1 MHNPK
6 LSKKFFIPLLFLI
19 CFLTFLVVRTLTY
32 SYFINRRFR
41 ACTNT
46 IFTTDI
52 SGNPLNLHYTL
63 AYPESSGIKDYS
75 LSLGTFDPTQLSGQK
90 ILLENRRTMI
100 NAFPAR
106 DLSPDNRLT
115 QQILSLYYETQLL
128 PARQYLLDEA
138 LSPSLGTQA
147 QLPILLAEYTFRKE
161 DDVRNYLKLLASVDS
176 YLESILSF
184 EKLKA
189 QNGTFMSDATADR
202 IISQCSAFI
211 KDPDD
216 NYLAS
221 VFSEKIQSLSGI
233 SEQKKA
239 AYQKLH
245 NQILTGQV
253 LPAYQSLI
261 DGLYLLKGSGKN
273 PGGLCQF
280 AGGKAYYEY
289 LIKSSC
295 GIYDTVPEIQSRL
308 IHQFQT
314 DLSLATKLMGSS
326 TATPTFAKDVFL
338 PISKAETG
346 TPSGIFSF
354 SAGLID
360 AASGLSFTST
370 PSAAE
375 TSPEQILEDLQK
387 QIQTDF
393 PAVPSTSYEV
403 KYVHPD
409 LEEHLS
415 PAFYLTPPID
425 TLSPNDIYINRHANM
440 SGLELYTTLAH
451 EGFPGHLYQTITF
464 ASSAPD
470 PVRYLPAMGGYVEGW
485 ATYAESFAY
494 TYYQPDSTDGQ
505 LAWLNRSL
513 NLCMMSLLDTVIHYT
528 GWNQERYAAFL
539 SQLGITDNTIQK
551 EIYQVIVE
559 DPANYLKYYL
569 GYLQFLDLQQEVREL
584 AGDAFHLHSFH
595 QKVLSAG
602 PCQFPKNAI
611 LKPVIISS
619 RNFSVSDF

>member
-161 DDVRNYLKLLASVDS
+161 DDVRNYLKLLTSVDS

-346 TPSGIFSF
+346 TLSGIFSF

-505 LAWLNRSL
+505 FAWLNRSL
-513 NLCMMSLLDTVIHYT
+513 NLCMMSLLDTVIHYN
-528 GWNQERYAAFL
+528 GWNQERCATFL

-602 PCQFPKNAI
+602 PCQFPI
-611 LKPVIISS
+611 LKQWILTQYKT
-619 RNFSVSDF
+619 

>member
-128 PARQYLLDEA
+128 PAKQYLLDEA

-161 DDVRNYLKLLASVDS
+161 DDVRNYLKLLTSVDS

-289 LIKSSC
+289 LIKNSC

-440 SGLELYTTLAH
+440 SDLELYTTLAH

-513 NLCMMSLLDTVIHYT
+513 NLCMMSLLDTVIHYNS
-528 GWNQERYAAFL
+528 WNQERCATFL

-602 PCQFPKNAI
+602 PCQFPI
-611 LKPVIISS
+611 LKQWILTQYKT
-619 RNFSVSDF
+619 

>member
-161 DDVRNYLKLLASVDS
+161 DDVRNYLKLLTSVDS

-314 DLSLATKLMGSS
+314 DLSLATKLTGSS

-338 PISKAETG
+338 PISKAQTG
-346 TPSGIFSF
+346 IPSGIFSF

-513 NLCMMSLLDTVIHYT
+513 NLCMMSLLDTIIHYN
-528 GWNQERYAAFL
+528 GWNQERCATFL

-602 PCQFPKNAI
+602 PCQFPI
-611 LKPVIISS
+611 LKQWILTQYKT
-619 RNFSVSDF
+619 

>member
-19 CFLTFLVVRTLTY
+19 CFLTFLVVRTITY

-161 DDVRNYLKLLASVDS
+161 DDVRNYLKLLTSVDS

-314 DLSLATKLMGSS
+314 DLSLATKLTGSS

-346 TPSGIFSF
+346 TLSGIFSF

-513 NLCMMSLLDTVIHYT
+513 NLCIMSLLDTIIHYN
-528 GWNQERYAAFL
+528 GWNQERCATFL

-602 PCQFPKNAI
+602 PCQFSI
-611 LKPVIISS
+611 LKQWILTQYKT
-619 RNFSVSDF
+619 

>member
-161 DDVRNYLKLLASVDS
+161 DDVRNYLKLLTSVDS

-245 NQILTGQV
+245 NQILTGQL

-370 PSAAE
+370 PSTAE

-513 NLCMMSLLDTVIHYT
+513 NLCMMSLLDTVIHYN
-528 GWNQERYAAFL
+528 GWNQERCATFL

-602 PCQFPKNAI
+602 PCQFPI
-611 LKPVIISS
+611 LKQWILTQYKT
-619 RNFSVSDF
+619 

>member
-161 DDVRNYLKLLASVDS
+161 DDVRNYLKLLTSVDS

-326 TATPTFAKDVFL
+326 TATPTFAKEVFL

-513 NLCMMSLLDTVIHYT
+513 NLCMMSLLDTVIHYN
-528 GWNQERYAAFL
+528 GWNQERCATFL

-602 PCQFPKNAI
+602 PCQFPI
-611 LKPVIISS
+611 LKQWILTQYKT
-619 RNFSVSDF
+619 

>member
-75 LSLGTFDPTQLSGQK
+75 LSLGTFDPSQLSGQK

-161 DDVRNYLKLLASVDS
+161 DDVRNYLKLLTSVDS

-505 LAWLNRSL
+505 LSWLNRSL
-513 NLCMMSLLDTVIHYT
+513 NLCMMSLLDTVIHYN
-528 GWNQERYAAFL
+528 GWNQERCATFL

-602 PCQFPKNAI
+602 PCQFPI
-611 LKPVIISS
+611 LNQWILTQYKT
-619 RNFSVSDF
+619 

>member
-75 LSLGTFDPTQLSGQK
+75 LSLGTFDPSQLSGQK

-161 DDVRNYLKLLASVDS
+161 DDVQNYLKLLTSVDS

-314 DLSLATKLMGSS
+314 DLSLATKLTGSS

-346 TPSGIFSF
+346 TLSGIFSF

-513 NLCMMSLLDTVIHYT
+513 NLCMMSLLDTVIHYN
-528 GWNQERYAAFL
+528 GWNQERCATFL

-602 PCQFPKNAI
+602 PCQFPI
-611 LKPVIISS
+611 LKQWILTQYKT
-619 RNFSVSDF
+619 

>member
-75 LSLGTFDPTQLSGQK
+75 LSLGTFDPSQLSGQK

-100 NAFPAR
+100 NTFPAR

-161 DDVRNYLKLLASVDS
+161 DDVRNYLKLLTSVDS

-314 DLSLATKLMGSS
+314 DLSLATKLMGSR

-513 NLCMMSLLDTVIHYT
+513 NLCMMSLLDTVIHYN
-528 GWNQERYAAFL
+528 GWNQERCATFL

-551 EIYQVIVE
+551 EIYQVTVE

-602 PCQFPKNAI
+602 PCQFPI
-611 LKPVIISS
+611 LKQWILTQYKT
-619 RNFSVSDF
+619 

>member
-19 CFLTFLVVRTLTY
+19 CFLTFLVVRTITY

-161 DDVRNYLKLLASVDS
+161 DDVRNYLKLLTSVDS
-176 YLESILSF
+176 YLENILSF

-513 NLCMMSLLDTVIHYT
+513 NLCMMSLLDTVIHYNS
-528 GWNQERYAAFL
+528 WNQERCATFL

-602 PCQFPKNAI
+602 PCQFPI
-611 LKPVIISS
+611 LKQWILTQYKT
-619 RNFSVSDF
+619 

>member
-1 MHNPK
+1 MRSPK
-6 LSKKFFIPLLFLI
+6 LSKKFFIPILFLL

-46 IFTTDI
+46 IFTADI

-63 AYPESSGIKDYS
+63 AYPESAGIRDYS
-75 LSLGTFDPTQLSGQK
+75 HSLGTFDPAQLSGQK

-100 NAFPAR
+100 NAFPTR

-161 DDVRNYLKLLASVDS
+161 DDVQNYLKLLTSVDS

-346 TPSGIFSF
+346 TLSGIFSF

-464 ASSAPD
+464 ASSASD

-513 NLCMMSLLDTVIHYT
+513 NLCMMSLLDTVIHYN
-528 GWNQERYAAFL
+528 GWDQERCATFL

-602 PCQFPKNAI
+602 PCQFPI
-611 LKPVIISS
+611 LKQWILTQYKT
-619 RNFSVSDF
+619 

>member
-161 DDVRNYLKLLASVDS
+161 DDVRNYLKLLTSVDS

-314 DLSLATKLMGSS
+314 DLSLATKLTGSS

-338 PISKAETG
+338 PISEAETG

-513 NLCMMSLLDTVIHYT
+513 NLCMMSLLDTIIHYN
-528 GWNQERYAAFL
+528 GWNQERCATFL

-602 PCQFPKNAI
+602 PCQFPI
-611 LKPVIISS
+611 LKQWILTQYKT
-619 RNFSVSDF
+619 

>member
-128 PARQYLLDEA
+128 PAKQYLLDEA

-161 DDVRNYLKLLASVDS
+161 DDVRNYLKLLTSVDS

-440 SGLELYTTLAH
+440 SDLELYTTLAH

-513 NLCMMSLLDTVIHYT
+513 NLCMMSLLDTVIHYNS
-528 GWNQERYAAFL
+528 WNQERCATFL

-595 QKVLSAG
+595 QKALSAG
-602 PCQFPKNAI
+602 PCQFPI
-611 LKPVIISS
+611 LKQWILTQYKT
-619 RNFSVSDF
+619 

>member
-161 DDVRNYLKLLASVDS
+161 DDVRNYLKLLTSVNS

-184 EKLKA
+184 ENLKA

-202 IISQCSAFI
+202 IISQWSAFI

-326 TATPTFAKDVFL
+326 TATPTFAKDVFP

-505 LAWLNRSL
+505 FAWLNRSL
-513 NLCMMSLLDTVIHYT
+513 NLCMMSLLDTVVHYN
-528 GWNQERYAAFL
+528 GWNQERCATFL

-602 PCQFPKNAI
+602 PCQFPI
-611 LKPVIISS
+611 LKQWILTQYKT
-619 RNFSVSDF
+619 

>member
-161 DDVRNYLKLLASVDS
+161 DDVRNYLKLLTSVDS

-216 NYLAS
+216 NYLSS

-338 PISKAETG
+338 PISKAQTG

-370 PSAAE
+370 PSSAE

-513 NLCMMSLLDTVIHYT
+513 NLCMMSLLDTVIHYN
-528 GWNQERYAAFL
+528 GWNQERCATFL
-539 SQLGITDNTIQK
+539 SQLGITNNTIQK

-602 PCQFPKNAI
+602 PCQFPI
-611 LKPVIISS
+611 LKQWILTQYKT
-619 RNFSVSDF
+619 

>member
-161 DDVRNYLKLLASVDS
+161 DDVRNYLKLLTSVDS

-513 NLCMMSLLDTVIHYT
+513 NLCMMSLLDTVIHYN
-528 GWNQERYAAFL
+528 GWNQERCATFL

-595 QKVLSAG
+595 QKVLSA
-602 PCQFPKNAI
+602 
-611 LKPVIISS
+611 SS
-619 RNFSVSDF
+619 RF

>member
-161 DDVRNYLKLLASVDS
+161 GDVRNYLKLLTSVDS

-326 TATPTFAKDVFL
+326 TATPTFAKDVFP
-338 PISKAETG
+338 PISKAETE

-505 LAWLNRSL
+505 FAWLNRSL
-513 NLCMMSLLDTVIHYT
+513 NLCMMSLLDTVVHYN
-528 GWNQERYAAFL
+528 GWNQERCATFL

-584 AGDAFHLHSFH
+584 AGDTFHLHSFH

-602 PCQFPKNAI
+602 PCQFPI
-611 LKPVIISS
+611 LKQWILTQYKT
-619 RNFSVSDF
+619 

>member
-161 DDVRNYLKLLASVDS
+161 DDVRNYLKLLTSVDS

-202 IISQCSAFI
+202 IIRQCSAFI

-314 DLSLATKLMGSS
+314 DLSLATKLTGSS
-326 TATPTFAKDVFL
+326 TATPTFAKDIFL

-346 TPSGIFSF
+346 TLSGIFSF

-513 NLCMMSLLDTVIHYT
+513 NLCMMSLLDTVIHYNS
-528 GWNQERYAAFL
+528 WNQERCATFL

-602 PCQFPKNAI
+602 PCQFPI
-611 LKPVIISS
+611 LKQWILTQYKT
-619 RNFSVSDF
+619 

>member
-161 DDVRNYLKLLASVDS
+161 DDVRNYLKLLTSVDS

-513 NLCMMSLLDTVIHYT
+513 NLCMMSLLDTVIHYN
-528 GWNQERYAAFL
+528 GWNQERCATFL

-569 GYLQFLDLQQEVREL
+569 GYLQFLDLQQEIREL

-602 PCQFPKNAI
+602 PCQFPI
-611 LKPVIISS
+611 LKQWILTQYKT
-619 RNFSVSDF
+619 

>member
-161 DDVRNYLKLLASVDS
+161 DDVRNYLKLLTSVDS

-295 GIYDTVPEIQSRL
+295 GIYNTVPEIQSRL

-338 PISKAETG
+338 PISKAQTG

-513 NLCMMSLLDTVIHYT
+513 NLCMMSLLDTVIHYN
-528 GWNQERYAAFL
+528 GWNQERCATFL

-602 PCQFPKNAI
+602 PCQFPI
-611 LKPVIISS
+611 LKQWILTQYKT
-619 RNFSVSDF
+619 

>member
-161 DDVRNYLKLLASVDS
+161 DDVRNYLKLLTSVDS

-314 DLSLATKLMGSS
+314 DLSLATKLTGSS

-346 TPSGIFSF
+346 TLSGIFSF

-451 EGFPGHLYQTITF
+451 EGFPGHLYQTISF
-464 ASSAPD
+464 AASSPD
-470 PVRYLPAMGGYVEGW
+470 PVRHLLPMGGYVEGW

-494 TYYQPDSTDGQ
+494 RYYQPETTNGQ
-505 LAWLNRSL
+505 FAWLNRSL
-513 NLCMMSLLDTVIHYT
+513 NLCIMSLLDTGIHYN
-528 GWNQERYAAFL
+528 GWNQARCATFL
-539 SQLGITDNTIQK
+539 SQLGVTDTAIQQ

-569 GYLQFLDLQQEVREL
+569 GCLQFLDLQQEAREL
-584 AGDAFHLHSFH
+584 AGDAFNLRDFH
-595 QKVLSAG
+595 KKVLAIG
-602 PCQFPKNAI
+602 PCQFPV
-611 LKPVIISS
+611 LKQAVITSYSS
-619 RNFSVSDF
+619 

>member
-63 AYPESSGIKDYS
+63 AYPESSGIKDYP

-161 DDVRNYLKLLASVDS
+161 DDVRNYLKLLTSVNS

-233 SEQKKA
+233 SVQKKS

-295 GIYDTVPEIQSRL
+295 GIYNTVPEIQSRL

-338 PISKAETG
+338 PISKAQTG

-440 SGLELYTTLAH
+440 SDLELYTTLAH

-513 NLCMMSLLDTVIHYT
+513 NLCMMSLLDTVIHYN
-528 GWNQERYAAFL
+528 GWNQERCATFL

-602 PCQFPKNAI
+602 PCQFPI
-611 LKPVIISS
+611 LKQWILTQYKT
-619 RNFSVSDF
+619 

>member
-161 DDVRNYLKLLASVDS
+161 DDVRNYLKLLTSVDS

-295 GIYDTVPEIQSRL
+295 GIYATVPEIQSRL

-513 NLCMMSLLDTVIHYT
+513 NLCMMSLLDTVIHYN
-528 GWNQERYAAFL
+528 GWNQERCATFL

-602 PCQFPKNAI
+602 PCQFPI
-611 LKPVIISS
+611 LKQWILTQYKT
-619 RNFSVSDF
+619 

>member
-161 DDVRNYLKLLASVDS
+161 DDVRNYLKLLTSVDS

-513 NLCMMSLLDTVIHYT
+513 NLCMMSLLDTVIHYN
-528 GWNQERYAAFL
+528 GWNQERCATFL

-602 PCQFPKNAI
+602 PCQFPI
-611 LKPVIISS
+611 LKQWILTQYKT
-619 RNFSVSDF
+619 

>member
-161 DDVRNYLKLLASVDS
+161 DDVRNYLKLLTSVDS

-245 NQILTGQV
+245 NQILTGQL

-314 DLSLATKLMGSS
+314 DLSLATKLMESS

-338 PISKAETG
+338 PISEAETG

-354 SAGLID
+354 STGLID

-370 PSAAE
+370 PSTAE

-513 NLCMMSLLDTVIHYT
+513 NLCMMSLLDTVIHYNS
-528 GWNQERYAAFL
+528 WNQERCATFL

-602 PCQFPKNAI
+602 PCQFPI
-611 LKPVIISS
+611 LKQWILTQYKT
-619 RNFSVSDF
+619 

>member
-75 LSLGTFDPTQLSGQK
+75 LSLGTFDPSQLSGQK

-100 NAFPAR
+100 NTFPAR

-161 DDVRNYLKLLASVDS
+161 DDVQNYLKLLTSVDS

-233 SEQKKA
+233 SEQKKV

-280 AGGKAYYEY
+280 TGGKAYYEY

-338 PISKAETG
+338 PISEAETG

-354 SAGLID
+354 SSGLID

-370 PSAAE
+370 PSSAE

-513 NLCMMSLLDTVIHYT
+513 NLCMMSLLDTVIHYN
-528 GWNQERYAAFL
+528 GWNQERCATFL

-602 PCQFPKNAI
+602 PCQFPI
-611 LKPVIISS
+611 LKQWILTQYKT
-619 RNFSVSDF
+619 

>member
-100 NAFPAR
+100 NACPAK

-161 DDVRNYLKLLASVDS
+161 DDVRNYLKLLTSVDS

-233 SEQKKA
+233 SVQKKA

-314 DLSLATKLMGSS
+314 DLSLATKLTGSS

-513 NLCMMSLLDTVIHYT
+513 NLCMMSLLDTVIHYN
-528 GWNQERYAAFL
+528 GWNQERCATFL

-602 PCQFPKNAI
+602 PCQFPI
-611 LKPVIISS
+611 LKQWILTQYKT
-619 RNFSVSDF
+619 

>member
-161 DDVRNYLKLLASVDS
+161 DDVRNYLKLLTSVDS

-314 DLSLATKLMGSS
+314 DLSLAIKLMGSS

-346 TPSGIFSF
+346 TLSGIFSF

-370 PSAAE
+370 PSTAE

-513 NLCMMSLLDTVIHYT
+513 NLCMMSLLDTVIHYNS
-528 GWNQERYAAFL
+528 WNQERCATFL

-602 PCQFPKNAI
+602 PCQFPI
-611 LKPVIISS
+611 LKQWILTQYKT
-619 RNFSVSDF
+619 

>member
-1 MHNPK
+1 MHSPK
-6 LSKKFFIPLLFLI
+6 LSKKFFIPLLFLL
-19 CFLTFLVVRTLTY
+19 CFVTFLVVRTLTY

-128 PARQYLLDEA
+128 PARQYLLEEA

-161 DDVRNYLKLLASVDS
+161 DDVRNYLKLLTSVDS

-233 SEQKKA
+233 SVQKKA

-338 PISKAETG
+338 PISEAQTG

-370 PSAAE
+370 PSTSE

-513 NLCMMSLLDTVIHYT
+513 NLCMMSLLDTVIHYN
-528 GWNQERYAAFL
+528 GWNQERCATFL

-584 AGDAFHLHSFH
+584 AGDTFHLYSFH

-602 PCQFPKNAI
+602 PCQFPI
-611 LKPVIISS
+611 LKQWILTQYKT
-619 RNFSVSDF
+619 

>member
-75 LSLGTFDPTQLSGQK
+75 LSLGTFDPSQLSGQK

-161 DDVRNYLKLLASVDS
+161 DDVRNYLKLLTSVDS

-338 PISKAETG
+338 PISEAETG

-370 PSAAE
+370 PSTAE

-393 PAVPSTSYEV
+393 PAVPSTSFEV

-513 NLCMMSLLDTVIHYT
+513 NLCMMSLLDTVIHYN
-528 GWNQERYAAFL
+528 GWNQERCATFL

-602 PCQFPKNAI
+602 PCQFPI
-611 LKPVIISS
+611 LKQWILTQYKT
-619 RNFSVSDF
+619 

>member
-161 DDVRNYLKLLASVDS
+161 DDVQNYLKLLTSVDS

-245 NQILTGQV
+245 NQILTGQL

-425 TLSPNDIYINRHANM
+425 TLSPNDIYINRHANL

-513 NLCMMSLLDTVIHYT
+513 NLCMMSLLDTVIHYNS
-528 GWNQERYAAFL
+528 WNQERCSTFL

-569 GYLQFLDLQQEVREL
+569 GYLQFLDLQQEVRAL
-584 AGDAFHLHSFH
+584 AGDTFHLQSFH

-602 PCQFPKNAI
+602 PCQFPI
-611 LKPVIISS
+611 LKQWILTQYKT
-619 RNFSVSDF
+619 

>member
-100 NAFPAR
+100 NAFPAK

-161 DDVRNYLKLLASVDS
+161 DDVRNYLKLLTSVDS

-505 LAWLNRSL
+505 LSWLNRSL
-513 NLCMMSLLDTVIHYT
+513 NLCMMSLLDTVIHYN
-528 GWNQERYAAFL
+528 GWNQERCATFL

-602 PCQFPKNAI
+602 PCQFPI
-611 LKPVIISS
+611 LKQWILTQYKT
-619 RNFSVSDF
+619 

>member
-6 LSKKFFIPLLFLI
+6 FSKKFFIPLLFLI

-161 DDVRNYLKLLASVDS
+161 DDVRNYLKLLTSVDS

-314 DLSLATKLMGSS
+314 DLSLVTKLMGSS

-346 TPSGIFSF
+346 TLSGIFSF

-360 AASGLSFTST
+360 ATSGLSFTST

-505 LAWLNRSL
+505 LARLNRSL
-513 NLCMMSLLDTVIHYT
+513 NLCMMSLLDTVIHYN
-528 GWNQERYAAFL
+528 GWNQERCATFL

-602 PCQFPKNAI
+602 PCQFPI
-611 LKPVIISS
+611 LKQWILTQYKT
-619 RNFSVSDF
+619 

>member
-161 DDVRNYLKLLASVDS
+161 DDVRNYLKLLTSVDS

-346 TPSGIFSF
+346 TPSWIFSF

-513 NLCMMSLLDTVIHYT
+513 NLCMMSLLDTVIHYNS
-528 GWNQERYAAFL
+528 WNQERCATFL

-602 PCQFPKNAI
+602 PCQFPI
-611 LKPVIISS
+611 LKQWILTQYKT
-619 RNFSVSDF
+619 

>member
-161 DDVRNYLKLLASVDS
+161 DDVRNYLKLLTSVDS

-314 DLSLATKLMGSS
+314 DLSLATKLTGSS

-338 PISKAETG
+338 PISKVQTG
-346 TPSGIFSF
+346 IPSGIFSF

-513 NLCMMSLLDTVIHYT
+513 NLCMMSLLDTIIHYN
-528 GWNQERYAAFL
+528 GWNQERCATFL

-602 PCQFPKNAI
+602 PCQFPI
-611 LKPVIISS
+611 LKQWILTQYKT
-619 RNFSVSDF
+619 

>member
-161 DDVRNYLKLLASVDS
+161 DDVRNYLKLLTSVDS

-245 NQILTGQV
+245 NQILTGQL

-314 DLSLATKLMGSS
+314 DLSLVTKLMESS

-338 PISKAETG
+338 PISEAETG

-370 PSAAE
+370 PSTAE

-513 NLCMMSLLDTVIHYT
+513 NLCMMSLLDTVIHYN
-528 GWNQERYAAFL
+528 GWNQERCATFL

-602 PCQFPKNAI
+602 PCQFPI
-611 LKPVIISS
+611 LKQWILTQYKT
-619 RNFSVSDF
+619 